1 MTQTKVIKEALDHAL
16 LNNDTVFI
24 VPHNS
29 PEPDFDALGAALGI
43 GLICKKIKKKCYIIV
58 DVDLSKFD
66 GGLLVPFYRY
76 TR

>member
-1 MTQTKVIKEALDHAL
+1 MTQTKVIKDALDDAL

-43 GLICKKIKKKCYIIV
+43 GLICKKNK
-58 DVDLSKFD
+58 
-66 GGLLVPFYRY
+66 R
-76 TR
+76 